1 MKVIVL
7 QNQGNIYS
15 TYVAENMDVV
25 KAILMTD
32 STLDEEQGIT
42 YYNAYLNESLSESDI
57 NKYRKIYS
65 DGFYADC
72 AEISVNDV
80 EENKML
86 TMEDMFDKLL

>member
-25 KAILMTD
+25 KVILMTD

-72 AEISVNDV
+72 AEISVTEV
-80 EENKML
+80 EKNKVL
-86 TMEDMFDKLL
+86 TMEDMFDELL